1 MTEPVFGV
9 DAATTNAG
17 LDQWAADIQAK
28 AERYSAME
36 REVTAVTATESSS
49 DGSIRVTVDSA
60 GAIKDLQFT
69 EDLKRLP
76 ATRMAELVL
85 TTMRKAQARIS
96 DQVAEIVQTRVG
108 DDPETTEAVVGAY
121 RARFPDPEPEQ
132 DEADGTMRLGQVD
145 EDDQPGE
152 RPRPPRRPRPE
163 DDDDFG
169 GSIFH

>member
-9 DAATTNAG
+9 DAATTNAS

-36 REVTAVTATESSS
+36 REVTAVTATESAG
-49 DGSIRVTVDSA
+49 DGSIQVTVDSA

-85 TTMRKAQARIS
+85 NTMRKAQARIS
-96 DQVAEIVQTRVG
+96 DQVAG
-108 DDPETTEAVVGAY
+108 
-121 RARFPDPEPEQ
+121 
-132 DEADGTMRLGQVD
+132 
-145 EDDQPGE
+145 
-152 RPRPPRRPRPE
+152 
-163 DDDDFG
+163 
-169 GSIFH
+169 